1 MSRLAFLLCCAF
13 VVAGTFAADVAIAQ
27 SSPVSLLG
35 TQNVNQ
41 GEKGALKAERH
52 LTLDEQVPADQSQK
66 PEEQTAKTEEN
77 IPRTEK
83 ISSTEIITAPD
94 DKKPPITSIP
104 PSAKTTTSPAPPT
117 TSSTPQTTTA
127 APVTST
133 VAPTPVP
140 PPSQGKWIVNSTGK
154 VCIIIQMA
162 AQFNISY
169 NTTENKKAYTLFDL
183 PTTNGSTKA
192 LGVCGAEE
200 QNVTLTWMTNR
211 NQSQDNF
218 TLHFVKNETTSHYSL
233 HHMELQLP
241 ASAFPNANFSE
252 SVLLIHQQPSF
263 ATALSNSYRCIKQQT
278 LDLKG
283 SNNVTG
289 HITVSDLQFQAFRSD
304 NNTTFAL
311 AKDCAFDVPD
321 VVPIAVGCALAGLVV
336 IVLIAYLVS
345 RRRSQARGYLSM

>member
-13 VVAGTFAADVAIAQ
+13 VVAGTFAADVEIAH

-41 GEKGALKAERH
+41 GEKVALKAERH
-52 LTLDEQVPADQSQK
+52 QTLEEQVPVDQSQK
-66 PEEQTAKTEEN
+66 PEQTAKTEEN

-83 ISSTEIITAPD
+83 TPSTEIITTPD
-94 DKKPPITSIP
+94 DKKPSITTIS
-104 PSAKTTTSPAPPT
+104 SSTETTTSSAPR
-117 TSSTPQTTTA
+117 TTTT

-183 PTTNGSTKA
+183 PTINGSTKA

-241 ASAFPNANFSE
+241 ASAFPNANFSA
-252 SVLLIHQQPSF
+252 SVLLIHEQPSF
-263 ATALSNSYRCIKQQT
+263 ATALSNSYRCIKQQK